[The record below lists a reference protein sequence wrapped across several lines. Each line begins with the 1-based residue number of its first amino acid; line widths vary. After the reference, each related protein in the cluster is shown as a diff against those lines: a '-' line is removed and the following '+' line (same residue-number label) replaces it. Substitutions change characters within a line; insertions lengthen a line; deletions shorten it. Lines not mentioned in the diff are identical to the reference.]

1 MLAFDMAGGPL
12 AQEIWCFECY
22 GNGKITKATR
32 LYEGVEDDGYRCEL
46 GHEFGV
52 DDRKGPATEPQW
64 PPPAALVESVT
75 GN

>member
-22 GNGKITKATR
+22 AENRITKAVR
-32 LYEGVEDDGYRCEL
+32 VYEGAEDDHYRCER

-52 DDRKGPATEPQW
+52 DYRKGPVTEAQW
-64 PPPAALVESVT
+64 PPPKELVASVT
-75 GN
+75 EN